1 VTAADISGYIAAALG
16 TIFIWPQVI
25 RVYARRSVEGV
36 SGASQLISLA
46 GTMMWLAYGVVLDSV
61 PMMVANV
68 NIEVA
73 LIAIAAM
80 MVRKGV
86 MPLWQPV
93 AVVVAAAAYCIV
105 VGQIA
110 PTLVGLTGVIIGT
123 PSILPQVWR
132 AIRTERLYGVSATTN
147 LILVSMGCA
156 WGVHGYLISDPVV
169 SYPNLILI
177 PCASYIAWR
186 AWRSHRM
193 PSLHSMV

>member
-1 VTAADISGYIAAALG
+1 MTAADITGYIAAALG

-193 PSLHSMV
+193 SSLHSMV